1 MKLLVKTMA
10 TCLLLGSQLASAQT
24 GVSTLDKIRN
34 SGSVTIRHRESSIP
48 FSYVTS
54 AGAEPIG
61 FANDI
66 CLVVVDAIK
75 KQLALPQLSVKYQ
88 SVTSQNRIPLVVN
101 GTVDMECGSTTNS
114 MARQQQVAFGPNYIM
129 VGVRAAVKKN
139 AGINSLADLNGKTIA
154 TTTGTTSI
162 PLLRSYQKTE
172 SIKVSE
178 ILGKDH
184 ADAFLLLESG
194 RASAFVMDDVLL
206 AGQIAAS
213 NSPAEY
219 TILPETLREEPYG
232 IMFRKDDPAFK
243 ALVDQAI
250 QGLMANGKIH
260 ALYAKWFNSPIPPR
274 HLNLNFPMTEA
285 TKALYANP
293 TDKGI

>member
-1 MKLLVKTMA
+1 MKMLATTLALGLLTTSHMA
-10 TCLLLGSQLASAQT
+10 AAQSSA
-24 GVSTLDKIRN
+24 TLDKIR
-34 SGSVTIRHRESSIP
+34 SSASITIGHRESSIP
-48 FSYVTS
+48 FSYVTT
-54 AGAEPIG
+54 AGGQPIG

-66 CLVVVDAIK
+66 CLEVVESIK
-75 KQLALPQLSVKYQ
+75 KQLGLPQLAVKYQ

-139 AGINSLADLNGKTIA
+139 SGINSLADLNGKTIA

-172 SIKVSE
+172 SIKVTE

-184 ADAFLLLESG
+184 ADSFLLLESG
-194 RASAFVMDDVLL
+194 RAAAFVMDDVLL
-206 AGQIAAS
+206 AGQIASAA
-213 NSPAEY
+213 NPADY

-243 ALVDQAI
+243 ALVDDSIKA
-250 QGLMANGKIH
+250 LMRSGKINT
-260 ALYAKWFNSPIPPR
+260 LYTKWFTSPIAPR
-274 HLNLNFPMTEA
+274 QLNLNFPMTEA

-293 TDKGI
+293 TDQGI